1 MTSAER
7 SSILTLLDRS
17 SELNEAARQA
27 LETEIGG
34 LRSQV
39 DQSAEET
46 RQAKEIAKYVQLLPH
61 FVQS

>member
-7 SSILTLLDRS
+7 ASVVTLLDKS
-17 SELNEAARQA
+17 AELDEAARQA

-46 RQAKEIAKYVQLLPH
+46 RQAKEIAKYVQLLPCV
-61 FVQS
+61 VQS